1 METTAKVI
9 RIENVEQITEKFK
22 KRKLIVEYSKNPT
35 YPQVLEFTM
44 VQNNVNLADKI
55 NPGDE
60 IKILFDLKGRE
71 SVDKNGKRMV
81 FNTLDVWRIE
91 VVKKAI
97 DYIEPETSNTESNKY
112 SDDDPLPF

>member
-1 METTAKVI
+1 METVAKVI
-9 RIENVEQITEKFK
+9 RIENVEQISEKFK
-22 KRKLIVEYSKNPT
+22 KRKLIVEYAKNPS
-35 YPQVLEFTM
+35 YPQTLEFTM

-71 SVDKNGKRMV
+71 SIDKNGKRV
-81 FNTLDVWRIE
+81 VYNTLDVWRIE
-91 VVKKAI
+91 VVKKSI
-97 DYIEPETSNTESNKY
+97 DYLEPETSISESNTY